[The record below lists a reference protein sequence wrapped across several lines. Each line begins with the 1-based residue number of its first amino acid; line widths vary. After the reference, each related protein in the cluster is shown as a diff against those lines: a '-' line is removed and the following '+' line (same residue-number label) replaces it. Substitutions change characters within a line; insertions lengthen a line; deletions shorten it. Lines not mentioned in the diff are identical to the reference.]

1 MTQISKDRLPLRAL
15 ITFEA
20 ATRHRNFTHAAV
32 ELSVTQAAVS
42 KQIKQLEEYLG
53 AQLFVRQGR
62 IMSLTEPAKM
72 LEDAVKVG
80 LSRIEQVISDIRNL
94 QPISQ
99 LTVTAT
105 IATATLWLMPHLA
118 NFRNIYPDIGIKL
131 VVSDL
136 LSNLAVEKIDIGIRY
151 GDGAWPLVKSQFL
164 FDVSFFPACSPNYL
178 QNSQI
183 YSPEDLIS
191 AKLLDLVGPV
201 AHGADWIS
209 WFESHDVTVPQ
220 LKAAL
225 RFNNYPLLVQ
235 AAVDGQGVILAWR
248 GVTDF
253 LFESGALVRIFKGEL
268 ASTRSYYLVT
278 QRSVPLSSEA
288 QIFYDWLLSE
298 TEYLRL

>member
-1 MTQISKDRLPLRAL
+1 MTKISKDRIPLRAVV
-15 ITFEA
+15 TFEA
-20 ATRHRNFTHAAV
+20 ATRHRNFTHAAL

-53 AQLFVRQGR
+53 TQLFVRQGGS
-62 IMSLTEPAKM
+62 MSLTEPAKM
-72 LEDAVKVG
+72 LEDAVKAG
-80 LSRIEQVISDIRNL
+80 LSRIEQVIREIRNP

-118 NFRNIYPDIGIKL
+118 NFRNIYPDIDIKL

-151 GDGAWPLVKSQFL
+151 GDGVWPLVDSRFL
-164 FDVSFFPACSPNYL
+164 FDVAFFPACSPNYL
-178 QNSQI
+178 QNSKI
-183 YSPEDLIS
+183 NSAEDLIS
-191 AKLLDLVGPV
+191 ANLLDLVGSI

-209 WFESHDVTVPQ
+209 WFKSQEVTLPKRKSV
-220 LKAAL
+220 LSV
-225 RFNNYPLLVQ
+225 NNYPSLVQ
-235 AAVDGQGVILAWR
+235 AAVDGQGIILAWR
-248 GVTDF
+248 GITDF
-253 LFESGALVRIFKGEL
+253 LFESGALVRLFKDEL

-288 QIFYDWLLSE
+288 QILYDWLLNE
-298 TEYLRL
+298 TRYLRP